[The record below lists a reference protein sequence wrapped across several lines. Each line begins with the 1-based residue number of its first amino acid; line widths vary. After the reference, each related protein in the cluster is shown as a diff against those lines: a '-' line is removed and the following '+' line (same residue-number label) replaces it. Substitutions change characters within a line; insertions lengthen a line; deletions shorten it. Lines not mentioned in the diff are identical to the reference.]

1 MLYPRFVGWREALAR
16 STAPFFLFTSLA
28 TLSLSLSVSLCLSA
42 VPRSVYSGLNN
53 FSLVVLAYFSPV
65 DKIQFVCQTDACVP
79 VIGESDDDDELL
91 FFTAQRLFSPSVS
104 VLLFSGSSAT
114 SHSLPL
120 GCRGWLLLSPF
131 DASSCSCSSLSSAS
145 WWRLSTTNCIWM
157 WAWSREKRERE
168 RERKR
173 ERKKKAHPSIAVHR
187 VKEESSTR
195 VHYHHRPCRSVIHTR
210 AHACAHGKDFLS
222 LPVRCRRRRL
232 YTNQMYTSSEYMFI

>member
-1 MLYPRFVGWREALAR
+1 MASRCSIRDSLVDAR
-16 STAPFFLFTSLA
+16 HSLVA
-28 TLSLSLSVSLCLSA
+28 QLRSFCSLHWQLSLSLSVSLCLSA

-53 FSLVVLAYFSPV
+53 FSLVVLAYFSLV

-79 VIGESDDDDELL
+79 VLGESDGDDDDELL

-145 WWRLSTTNCIWM
+145 
-157 WAWSREKRERE
+157 
-168 RERKR
+168 
-173 ERKKKAHPSIAVHR
+173 
-187 VKEESSTR
+187 
-195 VHYHHRPCRSVIHTR
+195 
-210 AHACAHGKDFLS
+210 
-222 LPVRCRRRRL
+222 
-232 YTNQMYTSSEYMFI
+232 